1 MIISKISPA
10 VKTPGR
16 YNVFV
21 DGAYTFSLDEVQ
33 LANLGLKKG
42 QEIDEAELDKLKSES
57 GFGKN
62 YIRALDLISRR
73 LRSDREIRDYAFRK
87 QWTKENTERV
97 IERLRVH
104 GYLNDQRFAEA
115 FVRSRANLRNYSK
128 RRMML
133 ELRKKG
139 ISSTI
144 IEQVLADSDEFDE
157 LSALQNL
164 IAKKRSHYDNEQKL
178 IAYLARQGFSYDQIR
193 TALSDN
199 I

>member
-21 DGAYTFSLDEVQ
+21 DGTYTFSLDEVQ

>member
-73 LRSDREIRDYAFRK
+73 LRSEREIRDYAFRK

-164 IAKKRSHYDNEQKL
+164 IAKKRSHYENEQKL

>member
-21 DGAYTFSLDEVQ
+21 NGAYTFSLDEVQ

-42 QEIDEAELDKLKSES
+42 QEIDQAELDKLKSES

-73 LRSDREIRDYAFRK
+73 LRSEREIRDYAFRK

-97 IERLRVH
+97 IERLRIH